1 MVGLFGVDGPHVL
14 LGRLAGLDVAD
25 GLHGGGHGVVHV
37 VVAVLAVSAYA
48 VEIIEAVE
56 VPAHLPELLVGA
68 EVRRVG
74 LLHLGGE
81 AVGDVLALYY
91 ADLLQLL

>member
-1 MVGLFGVDGPHVL
+1 MI
-14 LGRLAGLDVAD
+14 
-25 GLHGGGHGVVHV
+25 HV
-37 VVAVLAVSAYA
+37 VVSVLAVSAYA
-48 VEIIEAVE
+48 VEIIDAVE
-56 VPAHLPELLVGA
+56 VPAHLPDLLVGA

-91 ADLLQLL
+91 ADLLNMETATLPLR

>member
-1 MVGLFGVDGPHVL
+1 MVFLLGVDAPDA
-14 LGRLAGLDVAD
+14 LAVSGAGDYRA
-25 GLHGGGHGVVHV
+25 GGVHRRQHGVIHV

-81 AVGDVLALYY
+81 AVCDVLALYY